1 MENTVNNQEAYLVE
15 YKKFI
20 EEYKRS
26 EVSGEEVGEVIA
38 RLANYFAMFNM
49 RMVADD
55 RRLSLVARDIE
66 GRADESGKPISSSK
80 AKIYT
85 DATDEANDFRISRAH
100 LQNIEQ
106 MINSLKSLQKGVL
119 QEYSHLGNS

>member
-1 MENTVNNQEAYLVE
+1 METEAYQLE

-20 EEYKRS
+20 DGYSRS

-38 RLANYFAMFNM
+38 RLAQYFSVYNM

-66 GRADESGKPISSSK
+66 SRADEGGKPISSTK
-80 AKIYT
+80 AKVFV
-85 DATDEANDFRISRAH
+85 DATDEAHAYRTSRAH
-100 LQNIEQ
+100 LQNVEQ
-106 MINSLKSLQKGVL
+106 MINSLKSLQKGVIN
-119 QEYSHLGNS
+119 EYAHSSLG